1 VPPPAY
7 VPRSIDGPFADLFSQ
22 LPAVLVVGPGATGK
36 TTSARRLA
44 RSVVRLDVPAEA
56 TAFRFD
62 ADAAL
67 S

>member
-1 VPPPAY
+1 
-7 VPRSIDGPFADLFSQ
+7 
-22 LPAVLVVGPGATGK
+22 LVVGPGATGK